1 MIIFGIPVGVWCIN
15 VSAVSSFIFHNV
27 HVSTVFAIHLCRTG
41 VLSWKK
47 FFHLKGKVNLISL
60 LLTGINLETECSYGM
75 VSFGY
80 VMLVTC
86 VFVVTYSP
94 LRQ

>member
-1 MIIFGIPVGVWCIN
+1 M
-15 VSAVSSFIFHNV
+15 SLTESSFISHNV
-27 HVSTVFAIHLCRTG
+27 HVSTIFAIHLCRTG

-86 VFVVTYSP
+86 MFCCEIFSFKAMKEGK
-94 LRQ
+94 QIS